1 MVTMLVLSP
10 LEADTSAEERGGKRG
25 LVGVAGGP
33 SCVKMILSLL
43 KKMIAVHRGLPEVE
57 VGEPSFEGLLS
68 RLCLALSWGLNL
80 GLQVG
85 FHELLEQLDG
95 GGRTGTRSG
104 SRSMRGR
111 NGNATTLSGSSLSTF
126 GVLISAGGK
135 RVVTRAAA
143 GTRAGP
149 LAG

>member
-10 LEADTSAEERGGKRG
+10 LEADTSAERGGKRG

-33 SCVKMILSLL
+33 GSFKVILTLL

-57 VGEPSFEGLLS
+57 VGEPSFEVLLS

-95 GGRTGTRSG
+95 GGRSGTRSG
-104 SRSMRGR
+104 SRGMRGR
-111 NGNATTLSGSSLSTF
+111 NGNATTLSGSSLSTL
-126 GVLISAGGK
+126 GGLISAGGK

-143 GTRAGP
+143 STRAGP